1 MRALCEHPDAFADH
15 KPPICAGCG
24 LSLGEHGEAELIGES
39 DEIDLPEFRPFVR
52 RHRRFA
58 MRCTGCCVKTPA
70 EFPEA
75 AMGTPLADVVAC
87 DETGVRIEGVNA
99 HHGVF
104 CSSGAVVHRAEFTRS
119 KRAVENAMAGHRP
132 DVWISDRYSAQQ
144 GHADQQQTCLAHLY
158 RAARFVD
165 ENGEDDDLIA
175 YRLKAW
181 FARAFA
187 LNKGI
192 LDIAAS
198 TLKAKKRALK
208 RDLKAI
214 LTTPTSST
222 LAHDLVAKIGRARNQ
237 LLTFCDHPGQ
247 VEPTNNQSERALRP
261 SVIQRKVTNG
271 YRAQWAADHEAAV
284 RTALDTARLAGAGS
298 FQTILNIVQA

>member
-1 MRALCEHPDAFADH
+1 MAIHLKTTQLFSYERLRKAFFDLFGLEISEGGLMNMFKRVKVKFAAVRATAIATLRE
-15 KPPICAGCG
+15 AG
-24 LSLGEHGEAELIGES
+24 
-39 DEIDLPEFRPFVR
+39 
-52 RHRRFA
+52 
-58 MRCTGCCVKTPA
+58 
-70 EFPEA
+70 
-75 AMGTPLADVVAC
+75 VVAC

-99 HHGVF
+99 YHWVF
-104 CSSGAVVHRAEFTRS
+104 CAPEAVVHGAEFTRS
-119 KRAVENAMAGHRP
+119 AQAIENAMAGHRP